1 MSGEHLPGT
10 ATEDLE
16 ALFDS
21 IAAARPTAA
30 ASASEPDVL
39 PSDLISRIG
48 NMARKLNDGLNDRTL
63 AAAAESIPNVRDR
76 LAYVATMTEKAAE
89 QALYAAES
97 AMPIQEKL
105 ASDAD
110 ALASRWDE
118 LLTAQPG
125 VDEFK
130 ALVASTRE
138 FLRLVPG
145 QARATNAQLTEVMLA
160 QGFQDLTGQVI
171 GKVSDVV
178 LELEGEL
185 AALLVESTGRA
196 KPDQSGGRMEGPVI
210 DRAARTELVTGQRQV
225 DELLE
230 SLAS

>member
-1 MSGEHLPGT
+1 MS
-10 ATEDLE
+10 
-16 ALFDS
+16 
-21 IAAARPTAA
+21 
-30 ASASEPDVL
+30 
-39 PSDLISRIG
+39 
-48 NMARKLNDGLNDRTL
+48 
-63 AAAAESIPNVRDR
+63 
-76 LAYVATMTEKAAE
+76 EKAAE
-89 QALYAAES
+89 QALYAAEA

-105 ASDAD
+105 ASDAA

-130 ALVASTRE
+130 ALVANTRE

-145 QARATNAQLTEVMLA
+145 QARATNAQLTEIMLA

-171 GKVSDVV
+171 GKVSDIV

-185 AALLVESTGRA
+185 AALLAGSAGRA
-196 KPDQSGGRMEGPVI
+196 KSDPAGAPMQRAHA
-210 DRAARTELVTGQRQV
+210 DRAGRNELVAGQRQV